1 MTLLNTIIPSIR
13 RPLPPPADT
22 AKSAGP
28 GQKPAYQI
36 TENDDAYQLIVQLPG
51 VDKSGLDITSGN
63 GEIRVVGRRAWKQPE
78 NWTLRHGESDL
89 STYELVL
96 THDNL
101 LNSDRISAELRDGVL
116 AVTLPKAEAVK
127 PRKITVN

>member
-1 MTLLNTIIPSIR
+1 M
-13 RPLPPPADT
+13 
-22 AKSAGP
+22 
-28 GQKPAYQI
+28 
-36 TENDDAYQLIVQLPG
+36 
-51 VDKSGLDITSGN
+51 DKSGLDITSGN
-63 GEIRVVGRRAWKQPE
+63 GEIRVVGRRAWRQPE

-116 AVTLPKAEAVK
+116 AATLPKAEAVK